1 MRREMR
7 SAAPP
12 QTVGSDMEFAFDDQK
27 SAANTGKSYVSE
39 TNRENLE
46 KRFDNGD
53 PVLDYFDTD
62 IVLTDETG
70 RIVGVLRRHHLETVA

>member
-12 QTVGSDMEFAFDDQK
+12 QTVGSDMEFEFDDQK
-27 SAANTGKSYVSE
+27 SAANTGKSYTSE